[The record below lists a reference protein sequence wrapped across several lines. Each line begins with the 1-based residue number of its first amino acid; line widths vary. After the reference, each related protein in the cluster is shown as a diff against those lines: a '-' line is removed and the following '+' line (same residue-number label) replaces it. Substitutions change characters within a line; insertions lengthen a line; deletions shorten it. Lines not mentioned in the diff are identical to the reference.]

1 MQKGGMDRMRRLD
14 RLVSE
19 KCIAHEGQ
27 CIFRRLKVG
36 CTLQHVGQ
44 RHWDERGTRV
54 QAIVSDP
61 VFFNAMAKIS
71 TPKTALATMSAI
83 EYPICT

>member
-1 MQKGGMDRMRRLD
+1 MDQERRLD

-19 KCIAHEGQ
+19 KCIAYESQ
-27 CIFRRLKVG
+27 YIFRKLKVG
-36 CTLQHVGQ
+36 GTLQHVSQ
-44 RHWDERGTRV
+44 RHWDERGTWV
-54 QAIVSDP
+54 QAVVSDP
-61 VFFNAMAKIS
+61 VFFNAMAKIN